1 MWFLRPS
8 RDISLLKQRQK
19 AVSYFMNFRNSE
31 FVASLQDCL
40 KHIKNV
46 SVSMGKIAVRNELE
60 SSVPKEVFNWLMY
73 VYVHFRHPLSSG
85 NQCRY
90 QLFIDI
96 LSASGTTF
104 VQHLDWLSDWMID
117 CWHIQSKSW
126 LTLDQQWIDS
136 WSIVGRVSTD
146 NQHPITCLLKL
157 VNSWL
162 TGNQSVDRVPT

>member
-8 RDISLLKQRQK
+8 RDISLLKQRQN
-19 AVSYFMNFRNSE
+19 AVSYFMNLRNSE
-31 FVASLQDCL
+31 LVASLHDCL

-46 SVSMGKIAVRNELE
+46 SVSMGKIVMRNELE
-60 SSVPKEVFNWLMY
+60 SSGPKEVLTDVRLCVFYASTVKWKSM
-73 VYVHFRHPLSSG
+73 PLSTLHWHSV
-85 NQCRY
+85 NVWNN
-90 QLFIDI
+90 I
-96 LSASGTTF
+96 F
-104 VQHLDWLSDWMID
+104 VQHLDWLSDWLID

-126 LTLDQQWIDS
+126 LTLNQQWIDS

-146 NQHPITCLLKL
+146 NQHPITYLLKL